1 MVKDF
6 QNDEYIYKK
15 YLPKFRLFNY
25 KIFALIIVLAVA
37 YQAYILTY
45 DDTPGLDFPEYVFIF
60 GAVICGILS
69 VLVAMHYTFHETF
82 RTSYIALG
90 INFFLYAIGEITY
103 VIHYHV
109 FQIDAFPSM
118 ADVFFLSTLFFAFI
132 HLFLNINY
140 FKNKISN
147 KLKIV
152 LVTLGISILIP
163 YAILS
168 LDRIGVVNLDFFVG
182 MLYALKYSVLVPL
195 AILGMVV
202 VRKTLFGHVWLLL
215 VTGLFFFGL
224 GEVWWIYLEF
234 FEGFTY
240 RHPVNTL
247 WIFGFMVISFSLI
260 EHLRVSLIKK

>member
-1 MVKDF
+1 MVEDF
-6 QNDEYIYKK
+6 QNDEHFYKK
-15 YLPKFRLFNY
+15 YAPNFKSFNY
-25 KIFALIIVLAVA
+25 KIFALILVSAVGF
-37 YQAYILTY
+37 QVYILTY

-60 GAVICGILS
+60 GSVICGILA
-69 VLVAMHYTFHETF
+69 VLVAVRYSFHDTF

-103 VIHYHV
+103 LVHYYV

-118 ADVFFLSTLFFAFI
+118 SDVFFLSTFFFAFI
-132 HLFLNINY
+132 HLFLNLNY
-140 FKNKISN
+140 FKNKIPN

-152 LVTLGISILIP
+152 LVTLGMSIMIP

-182 MLYALKYSVLVPL
+182 MLYALKYSILVPL
-195 AILGMVV
+195 AILGMFVA
-202 VRKTLFGHVWLLL
+202 RKTLFGHVWLLL
-215 VTGLFFFGL
+215 VTGMFFFGL
-224 GEVWWIYLEF
+224 GEIWWIYLEF

-247 WIFGFMVISFSLI
+247 WVFGFMVISFSLI
-260 EHLRVSLIKK
+260 EHLRISLIKK